1 MSTTRAKTTT
11 RFMPPGPF
19 QSIRLL
25 KFYAEDAKRL
35 TAAKL
40 TAALEGMPSFNPEVK
55 PRAGFTDIDARGKT
69 VTAEMIVAHDV
80 YTNTFDKKGE
90 FEKNSFIT
98 IEKGTVIIRLDQKL
112 VEIRGSQRLATR
124 FRSVFYDLLEV
135 RPDQLVFDKETRR
148 EIYDMLIKPAQAPP
162 KPLEISVD
170 HIVYTDIIKKELQKA
185 EFRGEKL
192 QHKAEVGHYSRMYDG
207 TISRLT
213 GIFIYPSQTPYKTT
227 INFDNSSVLIF
238 KTSDGIL
245 EKDLIWI
252 IKTLA
257 EAAE

>member
-1 MSTTRAKTTT
+1 
-11 RFMPPGPF
+11 MPPGPF

-25 KFYAEDAKRL
+25 KFYSDDAKRL

-40 TAALEGMPSFNPEVK
+40 TAAFESMPPFNPDEK
-55 PRAGFTDIDARGKT
+55 PRAGFSEIASRGKT
-69 VTAEMIVAHDV
+69 VTVEMTIAYDV
-80 YTNTFDKKGE
+80 YTNTFNKKGE
-90 FEKNSFIT
+90 LEKKSFIT

-112 VEIRGSQRLATR
+112 VEIRGSTRLANR
-124 FRSVFYDLLEV
+124 FRSVIYDLLEI
-135 RPDQLVFDKETRR
+135 RPDQLVFEKETRR
-148 EIYDMLIKPAQAPP
+148 EIYDMLIKPSPTTP

-170 HIVYTDIIKKELQKA
+170 HIVYRDIVKKDLMKA

-238 KTSDGIL
+238 KTSDGIM

-252 IKTLA
+252 IKSLA